1 MNTNVNTVKLTSHQS
16 ALLSE
21 EQKVAMFNK
30 AKPSGTK
37 TDWKPYCL
45 RCTTIAR
52 MELKDY
58 GFCCR
63 NCKNMIGWDLH
74 PLSDSNPTVSNNYGL
89 FYLSKSK
96 PPSLF
101 G

>member
-1 MNTNVNTVKLTSHQS
+1 MTLTSLQSS
-16 ALLSE
+16 ALPND
-21 EQKVAMFNK
+21 QKVAKFNK
-30 AKPSGTK
+30 AKPSNVK
-37 TDWKPYCL
+37 ADWKPYCL

-52 MELKDY
+52 MELNDY
-58 GFCCR
+58 GFRCR
-63 NCKNMIGWDLH
+63 NCQSMIGWDLH

>member
-1 MNTNVNTVKLTSHQS
+1 MTLTSLQS
-16 ALLSE
+16 SNLPND
-21 EQKVAMFNK
+21 QKVAKFNK
-30 AKPSGTK
+30 AKPSNTK
-37 TDWKPYCL
+37 SDWKPYCL
-45 RCTTIAR
+45 RCTIIAR

-58 GFCCR
+58 GFRCR
-63 NCKNMIGWDLH
+63 NCQSMIGWDLH